1 MPEKTT
7 RAIRNHTKR
16 KGAGWVFTPKDFSRF
31 GSTESVHVALHRFHK
46 EGRIRRLARGLYD
59 SPKYSELFQKNLGPD
74 IDQAAKA
81 LARKFGYRI
90 YPNGNTI
97 LNMMGI
103 STQVPAK
110 HEYLTDGPS
119 QTFSI
124 AGIDLFFK
132 KASLRETSF
141 RHLESVLIV
150 QGLRA
155 LGPNGIDDRAIEK
168 MRAWLP
174 VKMRRKVRDDTGN
187 VVTWIYDAI
196 RRICGEEQHAES

>member
-1 MPEKTT
+1 MSESTA

-31 GSTESVHVALHRFHK
+31 GSMESVHVALHRLQK
-46 EGRIRRLARGLYD
+46 EGSIRRLTRGLYD
-59 SPKYSELFQKNLGPD
+59 SPKHSKLLQKNLSPD

-90 YPNGNTI
+90 YPNGSAI

-110 HEYLTDGPS
+110 HEYLTNGPS
-119 QTFSI
+119 RTFSI
-124 AGIDLFFK
+124 AGTKLFFK
-132 KASLRETSF
+132 KAALKETSF
-141 RHLESVLIV
+141 KHLESVLIV
-150 QGLRA
+150 QGLKAIGSTR
-155 LGPNGIDDRAIEK
+155 IDDGVINK

-174 VKMRRKVRDDTGN
+174 ARMRRKVLDDTMN
-187 VVTWIYDAI
+187 VSAWIYDAI
-196 RRICGEEQHAES
+196 RQICGEKQHADS